1 MTRTKQKKLM
11 RVCVWTY
18 AFLVEMV
25 LTNWMTRYEIL
36 LSFCLIYWSSL
47 CWHAGLRKSAMP
59 LATRSQKSALTSPDI
74 D

>member
-1 MTRTKQKKLM
+1 M